1 MEPLKEPLQLKDVK
15 QSRFQEGASQSAPAS
30 PASGFSSPIPSI
42 FDLPLLYFLSEVR
55 YIDVGREEIPIHD
68 RSLRRYARYHLKET
82 LCLMGLKPWKAAQ
95 ISEWVFDRIKFKK
108 VSRRSV
114 EGLTLSGEGLIPT
127 PGVGGVGGQPSSLS
141 GSGSLPTTAQT
152 GHRRQPSLASGMS
165 VNLTK
170 TQFLKVLKAA
180 FEATS
185 RCTGLTPSYLSTDTN
200 MGNRALSNFS
210 IAADVTF
217 RQQSFTILLGGT
229 SGCGKS
235 TLASFLASRIGFT
248 TVIST
253 DNIRHMMRSFI
264 PADQAPVLF
273 ASTYHAGEVM
283 NLPEDTDYKQRGYE
297 AQSKLVFEKLEGIIS
312 KCESR
317 RESLIVEGVH
327 LEPELMIDLVKR
339 HPTCIPFVVYINDDA
354 KHKERFAIRAKYMTL
369 DARVNK
375 YIQYFKNIRI
385 ISQHLCRQATKY
397 AIPKVNNTS
406 VDRSLSLVHGTIFN
420 CIRAYSQGEP
430 LYNKELE
437 QTAVISREYKRV
449 KDELLKS
456 KGVLALKR
464 AFLSPS
470 HSSSSPSGNF
480 AEHNFESLHGSAS
493 AMAEDVPEASDTDEE
508 HRHEEESVG
517 DNYDLD
523 EDIEDAVYDDER
535 LYADAGSI
543 GS

>member
-1 MEPLKEPLQLKDVK
+1 
-15 QSRFQEGASQSAPAS
+15 
-30 PASGFSSPIPSI
+30 
-42 FDLPLLYFLSEVR
+42 
-55 YIDVGREEIPIHD
+55 
-68 RSLRRYARYHLKET
+68 
-82 LCLMGLKPWKAAQ
+82 
-95 ISEWVFDRIKFKK
+95 
-108 VSRRSV
+108 
-114 EGLTLSGEGLIPT
+114 
-127 PGVGGVGGQPSSLS
+127 
-141 GSGSLPTTAQT
+141 
-152 GHRRQPSLASGMS
+152 
-165 VNLTK
+165 
-170 TQFLKVLKAA
+170 
-180 FEATS
+180 
-185 RCTGLTPSYLSTDTN
+185 

-283 NLPEDTDYKQRGYE
+283 NLPEDTDYKQRILQGYA

-375 YIQYFKNIRI
+375 YIQYFKNIRV

-464 AFLSPS
+464 
-470 HSSSSPSGNF
+470 SPSGNF
-480 AEHNFESLHGSAS
+480 AENAFMSLNHSSSGV
-493 AMAEDVPEASDTDEE
+493 AEDVPEASDTDEE
-508 HRHEEESVG
+508 ARHEEENAH

-523 EDIEDAVYDDER
+523 DDIEDAVYDDER